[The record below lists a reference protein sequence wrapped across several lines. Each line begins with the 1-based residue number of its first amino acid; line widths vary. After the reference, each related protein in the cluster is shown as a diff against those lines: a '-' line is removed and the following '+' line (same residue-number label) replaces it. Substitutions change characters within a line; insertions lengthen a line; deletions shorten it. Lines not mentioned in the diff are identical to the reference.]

1 MKILITDR
9 NGIENLCL
17 NPFEVSSALISITDY
32 EYSFVNLKYKP
43 KYILQLAFDDVPVG
57 DGFEEEYG
65 RQLNQSEIKQLEYRF
80 HSMSEEQT
88 NELISFYNKVKSK
101 VELMICQ
108 CEHGQSRSAA
118 IAAAFSEY
126 AYGNGIDIFS
136 DDRYYPNKSIFRQ
149 VLRKLKTNSAN
160 FNSAHS

>member
-9 NGIENLCL
+9 KGIENLSL
-17 NPFEVSSALISITDY
+17 KPFEVPSALISITDY
-32 EYSFVNLKYKP
+32 EYSFANLKYKP

-65 RQLNQSEIKQLEYRF
+65 RRLNSNEIKQLEHRF
-80 HSMSEEQT
+80 HSMSEKQT

-118 IAAAFSEY
+118 IAAAFSEH
-126 AYGNGIDIFS
+126 AYGNAIGIFS
-136 DDRYYPNKSIFRQ
+136 DDRYYPNKSIFRK
-149 VLRKLKTNSAN
+149 VLRKLKSNSAD
-160 FNSAHS
+160 FDSTHS